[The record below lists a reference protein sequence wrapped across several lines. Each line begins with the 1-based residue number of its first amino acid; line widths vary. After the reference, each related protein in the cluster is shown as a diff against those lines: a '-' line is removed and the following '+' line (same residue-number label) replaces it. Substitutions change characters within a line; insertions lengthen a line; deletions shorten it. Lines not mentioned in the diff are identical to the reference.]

1 MALNRISFNGILV
14 GLAALVLCLS
24 ASGVALAQGTWAD
37 EIGNAV
43 MFYQASY
50 PHANWAPYLQ
60 EITLVRDAL
69 GRGDQRIVK
78 KEMGTFFKML
88 RTRAYDISDVAADEL
103 YNFAVMVTP
112 LQEYGISLPAIP
124 AQGQ

>member
-1 MALNRISFNGILV
+1 MTLMRIVINGMLA
-14 GLAALVLCLS
+14 LAAAVALWLP
-24 ASGVALAQGTWAD
+24 ATGTALAQGTWAD

-43 MFYQASY
+43 TFYKANY
-50 PHANWAPYLQ
+50 PAANWDPYLQ

-69 GRGDQRIVK
+69 GRGDQRIVR

-88 RTRAYDISDVAADEL
+88 RTRAHDISDVAADEL

-112 LQEYGISLPAIP
+112 LQEYGISLPTSTP
-124 AQGQ
+124 VQ